1 MPTDTDLTGL
11 GMSPYLAAELGNA
24 PNLVTCAATS
34 SQTGATAILT
44 KNSELSAADS
54 SHNSAILPAGAKV
67 GSPFWVFGASSTSAI
82 VYVPVGHN
90 LNGSLNAGLTVAQ
103 NKGALLFQYK
113 LKNWMS
119 IITA

>member
-1 MPTDTDLTGL
+1 MPTETDLMGE
-11 GMSPYLAAELGNA
+11 GMSPFLAAQLGNT

-34 SQTGATAILT
+34 SQTGATVILS

-54 SHNSAILPAGAKV
+54 SHNSAILQATSKI
-67 GSPFWVFGASSTSAI
+67 GSPFWFFTSSSTSAI

-90 LNGSLNAGLTVAQ
+90 LNGSANAGLTIAQ

-119 IITA
+119 ILTA